1 MQKSEVELEEL
12 ARDVILRALASLRE
26 RNALPSVD
34 LPPVTLLPLATGRGY
49 RTRGYR
55 TRVAI
60 EIAAAADAAEIEH
73 RPVETLAA
81 SIASYLAET
90 VDLVPAYQV
99 IARVE
104 TAETGEITLYLNTGG

>member
-1 MQKSEVELEEL
+1 MQRSEVEFEALT
-12 ARDVILRALASLRE
+12 RDVILRALASLRE

-34 LPPVTLLPLATGRGY
+34 LPPVTLLPLAAG
-49 RTRGYR
+49 RGYR

-60 EIAAAADAAEIEH
+60 EIADAADAAEIEH

-90 VDLVPAYQV
+90 VDLVPAYHV

>member
-1 MQKSEVELEEL
+1 MQRSEVELEAL
-12 ARDVILRALASLRE
+12 MRDVILRALASLRE

-34 LPPVTLLPLATGRGY
+34 LPPVTLLPLAVG
-49 RTRGYR
+49 RGYR

-60 EIAAAADAAEIEH
+60 EIASAADAAEIEH
-73 RPVETLAA
+73 RPVEALAS

-90 VDLVPAYQV
+90 VDLVPAYHV

-104 TAETGEITLYLNTGG
+104 TAGDGKITLYLREA